1 MSPTMKRVL
10 SVTTIILSGLVI
22 LLCAVGLIGAWTST
36 GKILTAG
43 TKLIGAAQKG
53 ATALQVGLQSVDRRL
68 NSLEDDTQT
77 IQDATAQLSQ
87 NISDKGLVLVL
98 LPPAKEEK
106 LTNTVGAIKDALN
119 TAEQTLSSLIDT
131 LTFIDSLPF
140 ISVPKPDPDT
150 VSAAAAK
157 VEKLNTA
164 IDNTRARMQEAR
176 DNSAGAAQKVSDA
189 VGEVN
194 NAVTEIRSELDARSQ
209 KLTATQDSLSSF
221 AQSFPFWVYF
231 GTLLVT
237 LVFGW
242 IIYTQVLVI
251 QFALAKFKTA

>member
-1 MSPTMKRVL
+1 MSPTLKRVL

-22 LLCAVGLIGAWTST
+22 LLCAAGLIGAWASS
-36 GKILTAG
+36 GKIIAAG
-43 TKLIGAAQKG
+43 TTLIGAAQKG

-68 NSLEDDTQT
+68 KSLEEDTQT
-77 IQDATAQLSQ
+77 IQDATTQLSQ

-106 LTNTVGAIKDALN
+106 LTNTVGAIKDALT

-131 LTFIDSLPF
+131 LTFIDSLPL

-150 VSAAAAK
+150 VSAVAAR
-157 VEKLNTA
+157 VDKLNTT

-176 DNSAGAAQKVSDA
+176 DNSAGAAQKISDA
-189 VGEVN
+189 TGEVN
-194 NAVTEIRSELDARSQ
+194 NAITEIRSELDARSQ
-209 KLTATQDSLSSF
+209 KLSATQDSLSSF
-221 AQSFPFWVYF
+221 AQSLPFWVYL

-237 LVFGW
+237 LVLGW
-242 IIYTQVLVI
+242 VIYTQVLII
-251 QFALAKFKTA
+251 QFALAKFKAA

>member
-10 SVTTIILSGLVI
+10 SVTAIILSGLVI
-22 LLCAVGLIGAWTST
+22 LLCTAGLIGAWASS
-36 GKILTAG
+36 GKIITAG
-43 TKLIGAAQKG
+43 TKLIDGAQKG

-77 IQDATAQLSQ
+77 IQDATAKLSN

-98 LPPAKEEK
+98 LPAAKEEN
-106 LTNTVGAIKDALN
+106 LTNTVSAIKDALA

-140 ISVPKPDPDT
+140 VSVPKPDPDT

-157 VEKLNTA
+157 VEKLNTS
-164 IDNTRARMQEAR
+164 IDNIRARMQEAR

-189 VGEVN
+189 AGEVN
-194 NAVTEIRSELDARSQ
+194 NAITEIRSELDARSQ
-209 KLTATQDSLSSF
+209 KLAATQDSLSSF
-221 AQSFPFWVYF
+221 AQSLPLWVYL
-231 GTLLVT
+231 GTILVT
-237 LVFGW
+237 LVLGW
-242 IIYTQVLVI
+242 IIYTQVLII
-251 QFALAKFKTA
+251 QFALAKFKAA